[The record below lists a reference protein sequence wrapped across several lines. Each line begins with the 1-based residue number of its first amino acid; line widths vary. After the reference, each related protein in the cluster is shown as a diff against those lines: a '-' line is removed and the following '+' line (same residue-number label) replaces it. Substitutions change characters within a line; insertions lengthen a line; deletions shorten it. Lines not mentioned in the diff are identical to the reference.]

1 MNVIT
6 FDLETTGLL
15 DDPTARPVEIGAV
28 RHNLDTGEIVGT
40 FSNFLR
46 PESEYL
52 DDAKF
57 ALCKRISGIE
67 KHNIVDANNYDLV
80 LHDFLSWIKDDLIY
94 SWNLPFD
101 QRMLAR
107 LFRDHAKKTKD
118 SYFRT
123 KDPTSEL
130 CRESNLR
137 YGGCWQHLY
146 TYMHPDRAGR
156 TSGGDLKRIS
166 LSRAILYEG
175 IDAKQTHRALSDA
188 EHAARMG
195 QIIYKKLQQ

>member
-15 DDPTARPVEIGAV
+15 DDENARPVEIGAV
-28 RHNLDTGEIVGT
+28 RHNLDTGEIIGT
-40 FSNFLR
+40 FNNFLR
-46 PESEYL
+46 PSSL
-52 DDAKF
+52 DEAKF

-67 KHNIVDANNYDLV
+67 KEQILEANEYRFV
-80 LHDFLSWIKDDLIY
+80 LMDFLSWIKDDLVY

-107 LFRDHAKKTKD
+107 LFDD
-118 SYFRT
+118 
-123 KDPTSEL
+123 
-130 CRESNLR
+130 CRIYHPDLHRICQESKVH

-146 TYMHPDRAGR
+146 TYMHPERAGR
-156 TSGGDLKRIS
+156 TTGGQLKRIS
-166 LSRAILYEG
+166 LSRAMLYEG
-175 IDAKQTHRALSDA
+175 FDVKQSHRALSDA
-188 EHAARMG
+188 DYAARMG